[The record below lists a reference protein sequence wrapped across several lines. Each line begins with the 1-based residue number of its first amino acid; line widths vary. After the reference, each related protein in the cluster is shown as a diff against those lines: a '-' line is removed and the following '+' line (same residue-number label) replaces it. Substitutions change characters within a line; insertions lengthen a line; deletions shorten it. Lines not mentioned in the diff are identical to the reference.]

1 MKVIKAIYN
10 FLVGDMIILV
20 GILLVVLLL
29 ALNANVAAL
38 SPLRVI
44 SGPFSL
50 LQYSACSPLPS
61 YARQERKSRIYSS
74 NFMLIHLSL
83 QRGGEAC

>member
-29 ALNANVAAL
+29 GLIANVAAL

-44 SGPFSL
+44 SGPILIIAVLGVLTATL
-50 LQYSACSPLPS
+50 L
-61 YARQERKSRIYSS
+61 R
-74 NFMLIHLSL
+74 
-83 QRGGEAC
+83 EATAQK

>member
-10 FLVGDMIILV
+10 FLVGDIIILV

-29 ALNANVAAL
+29 ALIANVAAL

-44 SGPFSL
+44 SGPILIIAVLGVLTATL
-50 LQYSACSPLPS
+50 LRE
-61 YARQERKSRIYSS
+61 ARAQK
-74 NFMLIHLSL
+74 
-83 QRGGEAC
+83 

>member
-29 ALNANVAAL
+29 ALIANVAAL

-44 SGPFSL
+44 SGPILIDATAASAVPGVLGVLTATL
-50 LQYSACSPLPS
+50 LRE
-61 YARQERKSRIYSS
+61 ARAQK
-74 NFMLIHLSL
+74 
-83 QRGGEAC
+83 